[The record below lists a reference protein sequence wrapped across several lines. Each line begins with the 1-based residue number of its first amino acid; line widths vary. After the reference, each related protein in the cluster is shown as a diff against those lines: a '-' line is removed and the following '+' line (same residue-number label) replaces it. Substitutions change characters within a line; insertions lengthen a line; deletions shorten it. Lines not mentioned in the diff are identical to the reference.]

1 MKLLFIFNFVLFS
14 VFVRAQSAPTV
25 AYDQLSKAED
35 EQALKEVVEKF
46 LTAAG
51 NHDVATL
58 RTLFLP
64 KANIGGYSYRETKWT
79 SFTMTVEEW
88 FDRISKSSNAI
99 PYTEPVSDYTIYIS
113 EGRLAF
119 VKADAVLHTDGHPR
133 SHNMD
138 FFVLMK
144 ENDQWKFLSG
154 SYTSVP
160 IK

>member
-1 MKLLFIFNFVLFS
+1 MNFFFIFIFLLFS
-14 VFVRAQSAPTV
+14 VFVEAQSTPPV
-25 AYDQLSKAED
+25 AYDQLSTAED
-35 EQALKEVVEKF
+35 ERALKAVVEKF

-51 NHDVATL
+51 NHDVATM
-58 RTLFLP
+58 RTLFFP
-64 KANIGGYSYRETKWT
+64 KANIGGYSYREGKWT
-79 SFTMTVEEW
+79 SYTMTVEEW
-88 FDRISKSSNAI
+88 FDGISKSSNAK
-99 PYTEPVSDYTIYIS
+99 PYTEPVSNYTIHIS
-113 EGRLAF
+113 EGRLAV
-119 VKADAVLHTDGHPR
+119 VKADAVLHSDGQPR

>member
-1 MKLLFIFNFVLFS
+1 MKPLFIFLFALFS
-14 VFVRAQSAPTV
+14 VFVQAQSNPPV
-25 AYDQLSKAED
+25 AYDQWSKAED
-35 EQALKEVVEKF
+35 ERALKEVVEKF

-51 NHDVATL
+51 NHDVATM

-64 KANIGGYSYRETKWT
+64 NANIGGYSYREGKWT
-79 SFTMTVEEW
+79 SYTMTTEEW
-88 FDRISKSSNAI
+88 FERISKSTNSK
-99 PYTEPVSDYTIYIS
+99 PYTEPVSNYTIHIS
-113 EGRLAF
+113 EGKLAF
-119 VKADAVLHTDGHPR
+119 VKADAVLHSDGQPR